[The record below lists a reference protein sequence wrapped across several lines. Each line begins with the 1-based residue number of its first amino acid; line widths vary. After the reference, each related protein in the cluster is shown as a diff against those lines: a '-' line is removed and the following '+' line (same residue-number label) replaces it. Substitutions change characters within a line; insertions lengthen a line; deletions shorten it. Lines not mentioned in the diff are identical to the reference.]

1 MFKVMRIKEMVTKER
16 SFWLGKKFSLTAPWE
31 MYKEQFREYAY
42 WHWGVKG
49 YRKLDMFILSLLG
62 YMM

>member
-1 MFKVMRIKEMVTKER
+1 
-16 SFWLGKKFSLTAPWE
+16 